1 MPSIDQ
7 AIELQDM
14 RFQHTQLV
22 AESCE
27 TRSRYLGHASV
38 IYIGDDLKK
47 LLNTA
52 APDRRHNPK
61 LGKVSAERIGY
72 RILLAYQEMTRAME
86 HQAALLLWRFDLN
99 KPHRRPPDSFADRLR
114 VRRIVLLS
122 FDIRLHVGWRHQT
135 HGMAQRLELTRPMVR
150 RGTSLNAYDTWC
162 KLLKERQNIATL

>member
-86 HQAALLLWRFDLN
+86 HQAALLLWRFG
-99 KPHRRPPDSFADRLR
+99 P
-114 VRRIVLLS
+114 
-122 FDIRLHVGWRHQT
+122 
-135 HGMAQRLELTRPMVR
+135 QRTALT
-150 RGTSLNAYDTWC
+150 TN
-162 KLLKERQNIATL
+162 